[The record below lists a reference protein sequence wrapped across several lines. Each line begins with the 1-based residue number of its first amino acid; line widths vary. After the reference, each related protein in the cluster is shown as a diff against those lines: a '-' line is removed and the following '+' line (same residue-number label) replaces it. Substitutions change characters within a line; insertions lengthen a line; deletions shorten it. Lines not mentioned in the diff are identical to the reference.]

1 MADSLTCRCKTF
13 MQAKLEVSMD
23 WDWHDWSIWS
33 GGSSAGFS
41 PTILSYSP
49 VVPFSVRNHNEKLA
63 KDCTSLSVVVAENS
77 VCLIFFPANNS
88 ACHLIVALA
97 VYEGLF
103 DHTKGIQQAHCAWEA
118 SNHTCSW
125 KYVSQGKILR
135 NRRERPTLFKGVLCR
150 SMLEICHLQVSSSP
164 NWALIEFVL
173 AIFFQGL
180 GSIKSLEGLDLCQKI
195 SNRAESTPLK
205 IGVLL
210 GIISF
215 PRQSCR

>member
-49 VVPFSVRNHNEKLA
+49 VVPFSVRNHNKKLA
-63 KDCTSLSVVVAENS
+63 IDCTFWSVVVAENS

-88 ACHLIVALA
+88 ARHLIVALA
-97 VYEGLF
+97 VHEGLF
-103 DHTKGIQQAHCAWEA
+103 DHTKGIQQAHCVWEA

-125 KYVSQGKILR
+125 KYVSQGKIWETEDNVPPYSKVFCVAPCWR
-135 NRRERPTLFKGVLCR
+135 FVTFKF
-150 SMLEICHLQVSSSP
+150 QVVRTGH
-164 NWALIEFVL
+164 W
-173 AIFFQGL
+173 
-180 GSIKSLEGLDLCQKI
+180 
-195 SNRAESTPLK
+195 
-205 IGVLL
+205 
-210 GIISF
+210 
-215 PRQSCR
+215 